1 MFTCPSII
9 QIATTRDDLF
19 AFRITGE
26 VSREDMSGMADHMN
40 SIFDNHDE
48 KVDMLMIFDRYE
60 GAEAGASLSWES
72 LKSRFRSVTNVGR
85 YVVVGAPEAA
95 ENMIKIMDHMIPVKA
110 ETFDEEAS
118 AWRSL
123 GAEAAAP

>member
-1 MFTCPSII
+1 MLKLPSIT
-9 QIATTRDDLF
+9 QVATNRPDLF
-19 AFRITGE
+19 AFRITAE
-26 VSREDMSGMADHMN
+26 VSREDMTDMAEYMN
-40 SIFDNHDE
+40 RVFDQTD

-72 LKSRFRSVTNVGR
+72 LKSRFRSVSNVGR

-95 ENMIKIMDHMIPVKA
+95 ENMIKIMDHLIPVKA
-110 ETFDEEAS
+110 ETFDKEIA

-123 GAEAAAP
+123 DAEAVAA